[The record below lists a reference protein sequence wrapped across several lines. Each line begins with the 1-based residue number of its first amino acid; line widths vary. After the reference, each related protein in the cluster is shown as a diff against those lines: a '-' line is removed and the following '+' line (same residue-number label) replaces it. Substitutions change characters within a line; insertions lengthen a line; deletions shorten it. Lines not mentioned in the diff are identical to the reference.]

1 MNKNFS
7 GSIQRART
15 GVSAPSHNQG
25 AVEPLAVGPKK
36 ACILADVGMTRLY
49 QLLNAGEYDSYWE
62 GRHRKITVESI
73 RRRQERLLAEAQKGG
88 IAKPSTPFE
97 KK

>member
-49 QLLNAGEYDSYWE
+49 QLLNAGEYDFI
-62 GRHRKITVESI
+62 GR
-73 RRRQERLLAEAQKGG
+73 AG
-88 IAKPSTPFE
+88 IAKSQLRASAAARSGCSRRLR
-97 KK
+97 KGA